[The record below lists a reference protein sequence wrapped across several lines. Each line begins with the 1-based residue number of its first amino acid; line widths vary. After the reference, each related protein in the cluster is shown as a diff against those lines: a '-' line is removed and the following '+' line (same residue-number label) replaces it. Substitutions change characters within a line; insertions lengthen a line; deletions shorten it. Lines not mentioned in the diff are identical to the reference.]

1 MPELNDLLPMLG
13 LIAVIGAFAGI
24 IAGLLG
30 VGGGIFLVPT
40 FFFAFER
47 LGYTTPDLMQ
57 ICLATSLATIVVTSV
72 RSLLSHNRKG
82 AVDWSILKGWGPGIA
97 IGAGLGVIA
106 ATGLRSEVL
115 MAIFG
120 ILGVTVGLYLA
131 FGRETWRLGDAMP
144 KGVGRA
150 VTSPVIGFLS
160 VLMGIGGG
168 SFGVPLMT
176 LYGVAIHRAVA
187 TAAGFGVIIAV
198 PGVIGFL
205 LVQGQGPDRPPFTI
219 GQVNLVAFAVVVAMT
234 LPDRAHR
241 RAACP
246 CDGPRAAAPHL
257 RGLRDGHGAQHAAQ
271 GGGLVSWL
279 ARGWQVFDAEPA
291 VAAWLDTAGP
301 EAIRASRDPGCG
313 SHWLRHRGTW
323 FVGVDVLA
331 QRGGWRGGGGSAA
344 REVRALAEAEAVTG
358 PCRSTPRRSP

>member
-1 MPELNDLLPMLG
+1 LG

-57 ICLATSLATIVVTSV
+57 ICLATSLATIAVTSV

-82 AVDWSILKGWGPGIA
+82 AVDWSILRAWGPGIA

-120 ILGVTVGLYLA
+120 ILGVTVGIYLA

-144 KGVGRA
+144 KGSARA
-150 VTSPVIGFLS
+150 VGSPVIGFLS

-168 SFGVPLMT
+168 SFGV
-176 LYGVAIHRAVA
+176 
-187 TAAGFGVIIAV
+187 IIAV

-205 LVQGQGPDRPPFTI
+205 LVAGQGPDRPPFTI
-219 GQVNLVAFAVVVAMT
+219 GQVNLVAFTVVVAMT
-234 LPDRAHR
+234 LLTAPIGARLAH
-241 RAACP
+241 A
-246 CDGPRAAAPHL
+246 
-257 RGLRDGHGAQHAAQ
+257 
-271 GGGLVSWL
+271 
-279 ARGWQVFDAEPA
+279 
-291 VAAWLDTAGP
+291 T
-301 EAIRASRDPGCG
+301 DPGP
-313 SHWLRHRGTW
+313 LRRIFAA
-323 FVGVDVLA
+323 FVTVMALNMLRKA
-331 QRGGWRGGGGSAA
+331 MGW
-344 REVRALAEAEAVTG
+344 
-358 PCRSTPRRSP
+358 